1 MIRRPPR
8 STLFPYTTL
17 FRSHVVRRGDQV
29 VGELVVRHR
38 SVPPLAFLHERP
50 ADPLDHSALHLSPGE
65 RGIQDLAHL
74 LYRHEVDDTGGAGTQ
89 VHLHLRDVRGPR
101 ERTVRVAPVRPV
113 VPRDAGRF
121 LIRRLTEQ
129 RFPRVLT
136 VPPSDGLLHGPPP
149 RRVVEAHAADDL
161 RRRVG
166 LDDRKST
173 RL

>member
-1 MIRRPPR
+1 MRVRVLEECNANR
-8 STLFPYTTL
+8 W
-17 FRSHVVRRGDQV
+17 HVVGRGDQV

-101 ERTVRVAPVRPV
+101 ERTVRVAPIRLV

-121 LIRRLTEQ
+121 LIRRLAEQ

-136 VPPSDGLLHGPPP
+136 VPPSDGLLHSPPP
-149 RRVVEAHAADDL
+149 RRVVEAHAAAQIV
-161 RRRVG
+161 RRPFN
-166 LDDRKST
+166 
-173 RL
+173 